1 MAKIVYQTN
10 AAGVFVGAAEA
21 DESPLEPGV
30 YLLPAGCIEVKPP
43 ATAGNDYAVWNGVE
57 WQVKTPPIPDRVIP
71 PTLPDLKVTLS
82 AQVDDVISAIYSRF
96 TRFTSEYELREAAA
110 RAFKAANYAGTPDPW
125 VTSFATPAGL
135 TPAQAT
141 DLIISQ
147 ADTLRT
153 ALATL
158 GALRM
163 RKYEIASAADAITAQ
178 AIHGDIVLKA
188 TVAAEGL

>member
-1 MAKIVYQTN
+1 MMRLFSKTTL
-10 AAGVFVGAAEA
+10 AAYPAEDLELYRDAGTLPGDLVEVTDEAWAEIMAAEGA
-21 DESPLEPGV
+21 GKVISSDANGYPIAIDAPPRPL
-30 YLLPAGCIEVKPP
+30 A
-43 ATAGNDYAVWNGVE
+43 
-57 WQVKTPPIPDRVIP
+57 
-71 PTLPDLKVTLS
+71 DLKTALS
-82 AQVDDVISAIYSRF
+82 VKVDDAISAIYSRF

-110 RAFKAANYAGTPDPW
+110 RAYKTDGYTGTPGSW
-125 VTSFATPAGL
+125 IMSFATPAGL
-135 TPAQAT
+135 SATQAT

-163 RKYEIASAADAITAQ
+163 RKYEIASAADAVTAQ
-178 AIHGDIVLKA
+178 AIHDDIVLKA